1 MTKRNGLTNDELS
14 SALATLD
21 EWTVVNNKLYRHFQF
36 NDFVEAFAFM
46 TKLALVAEKLEHHP
60 EWTNI
65 YNSVTISLITHDA
78 DAISQLDLEFAQAC
92 NRYFDNAN

>member
-1 MTKRNGLTNDELS
+1 MSKRNALTNGELS

-21 EWTVVNNKLYRHFQF
+21 EWTVVNNKLYRHFKF
-36 NDFVEAFAFM
+36 NNFVEAFAFM

-60 EWTNI
+60 EWTNV

-78 DAISQLDLEFAQAC
+78 DAISQLDLEFAKAC